1 MHPPP
6 GRESGCGMNPTDT
19 IARARGHLSDCII
32 LLRDLE
38 QDRVRTALLHLA
50 AASME
55 LRAEEDESREREA
68 GVA

>member
-1 MHPPP
+1 MSPP
-6 GRESGCGMNPTDT
+6 ET

-32 LLRDLE
+32 LLRDME
-38 QDRVRTALLHLA
+38 QERVRTALLHLA

-55 LRAEEDESREREA
+55 LRAEEDEVREREA